1 MTYPWRGIFPIVVT
15 PFTPGYELDNILSK
29 IEPLYNVK

>member
-15 PFTPGYELDNILSK
+15 PFTGYELDNILSK
-29 IEPLYNVK
+29 IEP